1 MILWKGQW
9 FKDHTVG
16 FFLTIIRMAEEHGK
30 NWTQMPSEKRKHE
43 NNMEQQKNS
52 EATEHEA
59 QQIG

>member
-1 MILWKGQW
+1 MERSMVQRPYRWI
-9 FKDHTVG
+9 